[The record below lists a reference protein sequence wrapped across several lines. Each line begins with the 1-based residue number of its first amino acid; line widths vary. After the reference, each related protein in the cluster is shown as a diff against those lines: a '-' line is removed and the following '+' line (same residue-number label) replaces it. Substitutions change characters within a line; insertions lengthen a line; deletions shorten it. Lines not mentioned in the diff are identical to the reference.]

1 MHSSGGELVAVN
13 YMIYTRLEDEAM
25 LLKENVASQPQR
37 SMPLFILP
45 EMAPAPFFWWHL
57 WHLYIYRF
65 PIPLTN
71 ICDGWTSDHR

>member
-37 SMPLFILP
+37 SVPLFILP
-45 EMAPAPFFWWHL
+45 ERPPAPFSGGTYGT
-57 WHLYIYRF
+57 YIYIGS
-65 PIPLTN
+65 IPLTN

>member
-45 EMAPAPFFWWHL
+45 EMAPAPFSGGTYGT
-57 WHLYIYRF
+57 YIYIGS
-65 PIPLTN
+65 PYP
-71 ICDGWTSDHR
+71 